1 MITTRAEQIKLALE
15 YEKKTQEAHN
25 KFNEISSLLAD
36 AQSKRDVAL
45 KQNNEL
51 LESNK
56 KLVAEIESGRDMLIG
71 INEQFDIAERKVKYL
86 DKQIQDSDGEIGN
99 LENKIIELTNKKID
113 AQVDYLREYNKLEEL
128 KIKNQEYEK
137 FNESLERAKAEM
149 EQQIAEQK
157 NRHNK
162 KEVEMV
168 EVVEKLEKEI
178 KKNTEEKVKIE
189 EAKNLLNKYVE
200 KLNKYYEENNIN
212 ININIWQE

>member
-71 INEQFDIAERKVKYL
+71 INEQVDIAERKVKYL